1 MYIGVKILSIILS
14 ILCIFFT
21 FIGIYALD
29 LSLIFIGIL
38 FAIAIV
44 LITLETKHKVSNP
57 FKGH

>member
-14 ILCIFFT
+14 VLCIFFT

-29 LSLIFIGIL
+29 LSLIFIGVL

>member
-1 MYIGVKILSIILS
+1 MYIGVKILSILLS
-14 ILCIFFT
+14 LLCIFFT

-29 LSLIFIGIL
+29 LSLIFIGVL